1 MRTAYTVFMTSME
14 TGMDFQPWD
23 NPMGTDGFEF
33 IEYAAP
39 DPKALGAIFEQM
51 GFAAIA
57 RHRHK
62 DVTLYRQG
70 EINFLIN
77 AEPDSFAQRFARQH
91 GPSICAIA
99 FRVRDAAFAY
109 RRALG
114 LGAWGFDN
122 RTGPMELS
130 IPAIKGIGDSL
141 IYFVDRWR
149 GKDAASGASPGGA
162 GAIGDISIYDVD
174 FVALPG
180 AQANPAEAV
189 KGAGLTYI
197 DHLTHNV
204 HRGRMKEWA
213 EFYENLFNF
222 REVRYFDIEGKLTG
236 LKSKA
241 MTSPCG
247 KIRIPINE
255 SSDDQSQIAEYLTLY
270 HGEGIQHIAL
280 GTDNI
285 YATVQQMQA
294 RQVMFQHTVDSYYD
308 LVERRL
314 PAHGEDLE
322 ALRRLNILI
331 DGNSN
336 ASQRA
341 LLLQI
346 FTRTVIGPIFFE
358 IIQRKG
364 DQGFGEGNFRAL
376 FESIE
381 LDQIKRG
388 VLKDDRGGVV
398 Q

>member
-1 MRTAYTVFMTSME
+1 
-14 TGMDFQPWD
+14 MDFQPWD

-39 DPKALGAIFEQM
+39 DPQALGALFEKM
-51 GFAAIA
+51 GFTAIA

-62 DVTLYRQG
+62 AVTLYRQG
-70 EINFLIN
+70 DINFIIN
-77 AEPDSFAQRFARQH
+77 AEQDSFAQRFARQH
-91 GPSICAIA
+91 GPSVCAIA
-99 FRVRDAAFAY
+99 LRVKDAAFAY
-109 RRALG
+109 KRALE
-114 LGAWGFDN
+114 LGAWGFDHH
-122 RTGPMELS
+122 TGPMELN
-130 IPAIKGIGDSL
+130 IPAIKGVGDSL

-149 GKDAASGASPGGA
+149 GKDSAGG
-162 GAIGDISIYDVD
+162 IGDISIYDVD
-174 FVALPG
+174 FVAIPG
-180 AQANPAEAV
+180 AEVQPV
-189 KGAGLTYI
+189 GCGLTYI

-213 EFYENLFNF
+213 DFYENLFNF
-222 REVRYFDIEGKLTG
+222 REIRYFDIEGKLTG

-255 SSDDQSQIAEYLTLY
+255 SSDDKSQIAEYLALY

-280 GTDNI
+280 GTDDI
-285 YATVQQMQA
+285 YTSVTAMKA
-294 RQVMFQHTVDSYYD
+294 RQVAFQDTIETYYD
-308 LVERRL
+308 IVDRRL
-314 PAHGEDLE
+314 PEHGERLEDLKR
-322 ALRRLNILI
+322 LRILI

-336 ASQRA
+336 ASKRE

-346 FTRTVIGPIFFE
+346 FTQNVIGPIFFE

-388 VLKDDRGGVV
+388 VLKDERQMSAD
-398 Q
+398 

>member
-1 MRTAYTVFMTSME
+1 MQF
-14 TGMDFQPWD
+14 TGWD

-39 DPKALGAIFEQM
+39 DPVALGKLFETM
-51 GFAAIA
+51 GFSAVA

-62 DVTLYRQG
+62 NVTLYRQG
-70 EINFLIN
+70 GVNFIIN
-77 AEPDSFAQRFARQH
+77 AEPDSFAQRFARLH

-99 FRVRDAAFAY
+99 FRVRDAAQAY
-109 RRALG
+109 KRALE
-114 LGAWGFDN
+114 LGAWGFDSKS
-122 RTGPMELS
+122 GPMELN

-149 GKDAASGASPGGA
+149 GKNAAAPGG
-162 GAIGDISIYDVD
+162 IGDINIYDVD
-174 FVALPG
+174 FEPI
-180 AQANPAEAV
+180 
-189 KGAGLTYI
+189 AGTQPSPSGCGLAYI

-213 EFYENLFNF
+213 EYYERLFNF

-255 SSDDQSQIAEYLTLY
+255 SSDDKSQIVEYLDEY
-270 HGEGIQHIAL
+270 RGEGIQHVAL
-280 GTDNI
+280 ATDDI
-285 YATVQQMQA
+285 YSTVRAMKQNGVA
-294 RQVMFQHTVDSYYD
+294 FQDTIETYYD
-308 LVERRL
+308 LIDQRL
-314 PAHGEDLE
+314 PSHGEPLAE
-322 ALRRLNILI
+322 LKLLNILI
-331 DGNSN
+331 DGATHQGAPNE
-336 ASQRA
+336 

-346 FTRTVIGPIFFE
+346 FTQTVIGPIFFE

-364 DQGFGEGNFRAL
+364 DEGFGEGNFRAL

-381 LDQIKRG
+381 LDQIRRG
-388 VLKDDRGGVV
+388 VLKPDDSKATA
-398 Q
+398 

>member
-1 MRTAYTVFMTSME
+1 
-14 TGMDFQPWD
+14 MDFQPWD

-39 DPKALGAIFEQM
+39 DPKALGAVFEQM

-70 EINFLIN
+70 EINFIIN

-99 FRVRDAAFAY
+99 FRVQDAAFAY
-109 RRALG
+109 RRALER
-114 LGAWGFDN
+114 GAWGFDN
-122 RTGPMELS
+122 KTGPMELN

-149 GKDAASGASPGGA
+149 GKSLVDGVLP

-174 FVALPG
+174 FVAIPG
-180 AQANPAEAV
+180 AQANPAEGV

-255 SSDDQSQIAEYLTLY
+255 SSDDKSQIAEYLALY

-280 GTDNI
+280 GSDNI
-285 YATVQQMQA
+285 YATVEQMNA
-294 RQVMFQHTVDSYYD
+294 RQVVFQQTVDTYYE
-308 LVERRL
+308 LVGRRL
-314 PAHGEDLE
+314 PAHGEDVA

-336 ASQRA
+336 ASQRE

-346 FTRTVIGPIFFE
+346 FTQTVIGPIFFE

-388 VLKDDRGGVV
+388 VLKDERSAG
-398 Q
+398 